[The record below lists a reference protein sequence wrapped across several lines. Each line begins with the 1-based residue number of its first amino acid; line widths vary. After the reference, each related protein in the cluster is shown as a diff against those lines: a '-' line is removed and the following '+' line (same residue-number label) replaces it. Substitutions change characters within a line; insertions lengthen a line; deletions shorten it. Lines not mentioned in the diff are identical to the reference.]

1 MDTLQT
7 ISIAA
12 LALVIAA
19 MGRELYRLT
28 NVVKMIDSI
37 VTVHNSEDSDEGS

>member
-7 ISIAA
+7 LCIIA
-12 LALVIAA
+12 LGIVLI
-19 MGRELYRLT
+19 GLSREMYRLT